1 MALPTTFPDAE
12 TIRRTAAEVVQRA
25 DYRLQPESRA
35 DEVVLSVILR
45 GLQLLVTAF
54 RSLFYL
60 VEGLPEWLQWVVV
73 VGLLLILFAICGHMA
88 YSLYI
93 LIRSTRQRD
102 AAALALPTVVL
113 DPVKFERQAEE
124 AAARGDSSLAVRLLF
139 RACLLRMEKSESRKL
154 RSGTTNREVLRRH
167 RQAAVYEPLKVFVE
181 IIETKWYGQGE
192 CSPADYQT
200 CRVAHAELLR
210 LTKGAGDV
218 HDA

>member
-1 MALPTTFPDAE
+1 MALPATFPDAE

-35 DEVVLSVILR
+35 DEVFLSLILN
-45 GLQLLVTAF
+45 GLQLIISAF

-60 VEGLPEWLQWVVV
+60 VEGLPEWLQWVVI
-73 VGLLLILFAICGHMA
+73 VGLVLVVLVISGHMF
-88 YSLYI
+88 YSLFM
-93 LIRSTRQRD
+93 LFRSTRQRD
-102 AAALALPTVVL
+102 SATLTLPTVVL
-113 DPVKFERQAEE
+113 DPAKLERQADD

-139 RACLLRMEKSESRKL
+139 RACLLRLEKAESRKL

-167 RQAAVYEPLKVFVE
+167 RQAPVYEPMKVFVE
-181 IIETKWYGQGE
+181 IIENKWYGMGE
-192 CSPADYQT
+192 CSAGDYQT